1 MMLHPSTPSRSS
13 EESFCFSAWETP
25 RLSVAESIGRDEYP
39 RSASCRAPANK
50 KAKRNKNAPHYSPRS
65 AGSAR
70 RPQRSEHV
78 SELIR
83 FFKGCD
89 IPMPD
94 PYDFDLD
101 SLELNGQLRQ
111 LKQRQN
117 DFGIRDESLSRRK
130 KSPVKLFAPDLW
142 SRSPVSR
149 DKQKNDH
156 LNPATSMESLQYS
169 PGTRSPRGSHD
180 SNIDRPTATPRTEVD
195 GECAYP
201 GISVLPSSKEAPSNV
216 LPTPE
221 PFPSSAT
228 MGQLYDLSS
237 ATLTGDMYGT
247 EKIEWTD
254 TSAGR
259 EILSS
264 LDTSSGMPIQP
275 MPIQPNPV
283 TRNGNNKPQAP
294 AKSAVP
300 HNCAK
305 GSVYWPQDK
314 PLPNTPESH
323 DLQSEQQIHI
333 FKRDSIR
340 VTRSTTT
347 NSEFSKRHSIS
358 TTCESTFIDVQCLPE
373 RTSSRKA
380 RRAGRTD
387 FSSLCCRLSCPISED
402 HAINYPDSFESTDKP
417 ASIDPV
423 DSSENL
429 DSSTQSGSKSR
440 KLIPVTIDSSRK
452 YSVSSE
458 PSSTPSSNVFSVSAL
473 SGSASSSALTSPL
486 TWQNPSH
493 KSEDNDQPQ
502 HCTSK
507 SVPSTPVPTICNGTS
522 TNPSSTGDSPKSPTN
537 SAPEISIEKKGSSDA
552 GPKVL
557 PAHFPTVPV
566 RNASRLENIHALR
579 MRDVAA
585 ARAALKGSNKGLSAP
600 QTVDAVRGRQA
611 SSPAILNCNTSLH
624 GSSRSSEESASSPI
638 GFATPTIQ
646 STVSK
651 DTAEGSHC
659 DSAAKSS
666 VGGSP
671 LRTIM
676 PDGSVFTDRAM
687 RERSFRH
694 KHNAFSILAGG
705 SLPSSPRHSQ
715 SFPAPVP
722 QKPSLMSPRSVAGL
736 RALESVSRPVSPSL
750 PSSDDEGMGTRAHS
764 GKSRRSTRSNPNRNR
779 QNSPLKLDNSTMAR
793 KFSHDEAF
801 PLTPPGANAT
811 RTGDP
816 DSLLSPYSPT
826 SFKYYFPT
834 SESSLATPSHQQ
846 QFLQDRVFYLERQ
859 NKMLQSALLSALE
872 VGAKCDAQR
881 DRKGLSRSSTGD
893 GVSDEIID
901 MLNLYRASY
910 DSGSGMATASATAI
924 RSETRR
930 STISPNSGE
939 ISSSSTTT
947 SRLSVQGRF
956 LARPSTSPSTA
967 KERARRQRIEP
978 HHRAGDVIT
987 LR

>member
-1 MMLHPSTPSRSS
+1 MMHPTTPSRSS

-39 RSASCRAPANK
+39 KSTSGRTPASK
-50 KAKRNKNAPHYSPRS
+50 KANKRNKNAPHYSPRS
-65 AGSAR
+65 AGSAC

-78 SELIR
+78 SELVR
-83 FFKGCD
+83 FFKGCE

-111 LKQRQN
+111 LRQRQN
-117 DFGIRDESLSRRK
+117 DFGVRDKPLSRRK

-142 SRSPVSR
+142 SRSHATR
-149 DKQKNDH
+149 DKQRNGH

-169 PGTRSPRGSHD
+169 PRTRSPRGSHD
-180 SNIDRPTATPRTEVD
+180 SNIDRPIASPKAEVD

-201 GISVLPSSKEAPSNV
+201 GISVLPSSKEAPSNGIV
-216 LPTPE
+216 APE
-221 PFPSSAT
+221 PFPSSTT

-237 ATLTGDMYGT
+237 ATLTGDMYGN
-247 EKIEWTD
+247 EKMEWTD

-259 EILSS
+259 EILSGI
-264 LDTSSGMPIQP
+264 DTDTGMPIQP

-283 TRNGNNKPQAP
+283 RRDGNHKPQPP
-294 AKSAVP
+294 AKPAMP

-314 PLPNTPESH
+314 PLPDTPEDH
-323 DLQSEQQIHI
+323 EQSGQQIQI
-333 FKRDSIR
+333 YKRDSIR

-347 NSEFSKRHSIS
+347 SSGFSKRHSIS

-402 HAINYPDSFESTDKP
+402 HVINYPDSFESSDKP
-417 ASIDPV
+417 AIIDSV

-429 DSSTQSGSKSR
+429 DSSAQSGSKSR
-440 KLIPVTIDSSRK
+440 GLIPVPIDSSRK

-458 PSSTPSSNVFSVSAL
+458 PSPTPSSNVFSVSAL
-473 SGSASSSALTSPL
+473 SCSASSSALTSPL
-486 TWQNPSH
+486 TWQNPSQKPEDIGH
-493 KSEDNDQPQ
+493 PRHDASKSMPSSPPPTVSKGATGNSS
-502 HCTSK
+502 CTS
-507 SVPSTPVPTICNGTS
+507 
-522 TNPSSTGDSPKSPTN
+522 DSPKSPTS
-537 SAPEISIEKKGSSDA
+537 SAPEISIEKKRNPDA
-552 GPKVL
+552 VPKVL
-557 PAHFPTVPV
+557 PAHFPPVPV
-566 RNASRLENIHALR
+566 RNASRLDNIHALR

-585 ARAALKGSNKGLSAP
+585 ARAALKASNKGLAVP
-600 QTVDAVRGRQA
+600 QNIDTVRARQA
-611 SSPAILNCNTSLH
+611 SSPAIINCHSSSH
-624 GSSRSSEESASSPI
+624 GSSRSSEESVSSPTS
-638 GFATPTIQ
+638 FTTPTIQ
-646 STVSK
+646 STLSK
-651 DTAEGSHC
+651 DTVEGSNC
-659 DSAAKSS
+659 DHAAKSS

-715 SFPAPVP
+715 SFPAPAP
-722 QKPSLMSPRSVAGL
+722 QRPSLMSPRSVAGL

-764 GKSRRSTRSNPNRNR
+764 GKSRRSTRSSHHRNR
-779 QNSPLKLDNSTMAR
+779 QNSILTNDKNTKAR
-793 KFSHDEAF
+793 NFSHDEPL
-801 PLTPPGANAT
+801 PLTPPSANAT
-811 RTGDP
+811 RPNDP
-816 DSLLSPYSPT
+816 DSLLSPYTPT

-834 SESSLATPSHQQ
+834 SESSLATQSHQQ

-881 DRKGLSRSSTGD
+881 ERNRTSTVD
-893 GVSDEIID
+893 GVSDDIID
-901 MLNLYRASY
+901 MLNLYRTSY
-910 DSGSGMATASATAI
+910 DSGCGLATASAAAI

-930 STISPNSGE
+930 STIAPSFGDSE
-939 ISSSSTTT
+939 ISCSSTTT

-967 KERARRQRIEP
+967 KERARRRLIEP
-978 HHRAGDVIT
+978 YSRVGEVLP